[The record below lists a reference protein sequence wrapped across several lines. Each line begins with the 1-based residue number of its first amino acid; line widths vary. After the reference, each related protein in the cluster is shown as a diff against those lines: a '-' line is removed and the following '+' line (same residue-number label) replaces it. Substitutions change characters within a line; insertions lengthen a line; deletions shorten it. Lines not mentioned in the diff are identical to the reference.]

1 MQSEISDISK
11 NSTQLNEELTG
22 TENKNSEL
30 EEQVVEKT
38 KKLNSLK
45 ESIGEKSSILE
56 EINIE
61 IANYKQKHE
70 FIVEKSIRQKMLLI
84 PLQKNL
90 IT

>member
-38 KKLNSLK
+38 KKLNL
-45 ESIGEKSSILE
+45 
-56 EINIE
+56 
-61 IANYKQKHE
+61 
-70 FIVEKSIRQKMLLI
+70 
-84 PLQKNL
+84 
-90 IT
+90 